1 MVEWGV
7 AWVGSPRDFDQDA
20 LRASR
25 GFRTFQ
31 RSKYVDLATG
41 EESEPPG
48 YGISFPTRKK
58 KFVAE
63 LVFLEL
69 RSFLSGNP
77 HYARR
82 LEEVRKVYEEMEP
95 WLLDDEEGDG
105 GGSGVVLGPKPTP
118 RKPGDAT
125 SWPPPPG
132 H

>member
-1 MVEWGV
+1 M
-7 AWVGSPRDFDQDA
+7 ARFDSPEDINPNL
-20 LRASR
+20 LRAIR
-25 GFRTFQ
+25 GSIDFQ
-31 RSKYVDLATG
+31 RSKIIDGATG
-41 EESEPPG
+41 EAWKPPG

-77 HYARR
+77 YYARR
-82 LEEVRKVYEEMEP
+82 LEDIRKVYEEMEP